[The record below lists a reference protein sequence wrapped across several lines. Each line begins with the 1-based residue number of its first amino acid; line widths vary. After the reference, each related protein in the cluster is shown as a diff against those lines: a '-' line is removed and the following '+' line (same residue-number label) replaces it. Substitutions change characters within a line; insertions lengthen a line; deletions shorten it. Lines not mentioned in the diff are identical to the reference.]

1 MLQVGRYAGMCMDYW
16 PALQLQAEIELEIGT
31 RDSLLRALNYLQ
43 PYSECWQ
50 SLIDFNIGLIGSGRE
65 VLWYRPQTWVRMWRG
80 EHEVCLY
87 TYFHS
92 PRPLGVLQVVSDGA
106 TYRKL
111 YPCRLSKLKSQL
123 VQLLHTGQL

>member
-50 SLIDFNIGLIGSGRE
+50 RLIDVNNGLIGSGRE
-65 VLWYRPQTWVRMWRG
+65 ALWYKPQTWVRMWRG
-80 EHEVCLY
+80 EYEVCLC
-87 TYFHS
+87 TLT
-92 PRPLGVLQVVSDGA
+92 PP
-106 TYRKL
+106 
-111 YPCRLSKLKSQL
+111 SQTSGRAAG
-123 VQLLHTGQL
+123 HE